1 LKKIFFYILFVFI
14 LLAWAAY
21 FHLIPNEGFDFFQH
35 PQLASWLVGICLIL
49 IPILCLLMYQLLKTY
64 YSFVDTQKNIGSM
77 MKLHEH
83 TKEASS
89 AKSIYLATISH
100 EIRNPLQAIL
110 GTHELLLK
118 DISMAKESK
127 RLIQSAYS
135 TSKSLLEMLNQVLDL
150 TKIEA
155 GKSTAQYEPC
165 SLRELIEHLS
175 QSFKGLSDL
184 KNLHFYLHID
194 SVLAPSLMIDQ
205 TRLKQILV
213 NLMSNAIKFTQRGS
227 IFLSINVL
235 SDTHAEQLL
244 QIQMIDSGCGIP
256 KTDLERIFQPYE
268 RSQCSQTQAIPGGGL
283 GLSITNE
290 LLHSMGSYLKIDS
303 THHIGTCASFRICF
317 QRTSALPISKLES
330 IKANDLAIHHPI
342 FSGKT
347 ALIVDDYPA
356 CREIVSQQLKHFG
369 FVCLQAH
376 NAEDALHII
385 RHESID
391 LVLTDEF
398 MPDMTGRQLAAQIL
412 ELQPLIKIIILTGD
426 TLFAN
431 KLSNSDRQLM
441 SAYLIKPVQL
451 QELLSTVKKVLHE
464 TPLRWDFYRLLDF
477 SHQDQSSAYSIL
489 RSILETQENLL
500 EELKKSSSDRIEL
513 ELKHISHKIWG
524 GARLINAK
532 RIIHLC
538 LMIADA
544 QESDDSYLFDQ
555 LFNELKIL
563 NIDIKEFLSVERMAC
578 L

>member
-1 LKKIFFYILFVFI
+1 MKKIFFYVLLVFA
-14 LLAWAAY
+14 LLVWGTY

-35 PQLASWLVGICLIL
+35 PPLASWLVGICLIL
-49 IPILCLLMYQLLKTY
+49 IPTLFLMMYQLLKTH
-64 YSFVDTQKNIGSM
+64 YSFVNTQKNIGSM
-77 MKLHEH
+77 IKLHEH

-118 DISMAKESK
+118 DLTMAKESK
-127 RLIQSAYS
+127 SLIQSAYS

-184 KNLHFYLHID
+184 KYLHFYLHID

-213 NLMSNAIKFTQRGS
+213 NLMSNAIKFTQKGS
-227 IFLSINVL
+227 IYFSVNVL

-256 KTDLERIFQPYE
+256 KVDLERIFKPYE
-268 RSQCSQTQAIPGGGL
+268 RSQCSQTQAIPGAGL

-290 LLHSMGSYLKIDS
+290 LLHSMGSYLQIDS
-303 THHIGTCASFRICF
+303 THRIGTCASFRICF

-330 IKANDLAIHHPI
+330 IKTNDLAIYHPM

-356 CREIVSQQLKHFG
+356 CREIVSQQLQHFG
-369 FVCLQAH
+369 FICLEAH

-398 MPDMTGRQLAAQIL
+398 MPDMTGRQLAAQVL
-412 ELQPLIKIIILTGD
+412 ELQPQSKIIILTGD

-431 KLSNSDRQLM
+431 KLSNSDHQLM

-451 QELLSTVKKVLHE
+451 QELLSTLKKVLNDV
-464 TPLRWDFYRLLDF
+464 PLRWDFYRLLDF

-489 RSILETQENLL
+489 RSILETQENIVK
-500 EELKKSSSDRIEL
+500 ELNLFSSDRIGPEI
-513 ELKHISHKIWG
+513 KHISHKILG
-524 GARLINAK
+524 GARLINATH
-532 RIIHLC
+532 IIHLC

-544 QESDDSYLFDQ
+544 GESDDSYLIHQ
-555 LFNELKIL
+555 LFKELKIL
-563 NIDIKEFLSVERMAC
+563 NTDIKEFLSVEPMTC